1 MSLNKYLPE
10 VNELANII
18 VQKLR
23 QYIKELF
30 DETLKEIEINLDSGH
45 EVAALVRENF
55 QRDYEK
61 ISHLPPSCHKVFN
74 FILKNGPSHILKI
87 RQKLEIHDE
96 KRMSLSTIYY
106 ALSKLEENDLIEE
119 VENKWRMKAKGFLPF
134 C

>member
-18 VQKLR
+18 VQRLR
-23 QYIKELF
+23 PYIKELF
-30 DETLKEIEINLDSGH
+30 DETLKEIEINLGSGH

-61 ISHLPPSCHKVFN
+61 LSHLPPSCHKVFN
-74 FILKNGPSHILKI
+74 FILQNGASHIHKI
-87 RQKLEIHDE
+87 RQELKIQGEE
-96 KRMSLSTIYY
+96 RMPLSTIYD
-106 ALSKLEENDLIEE
+106 ALGKLREKDLVEE
-119 VENKWRMKAKGFLPF
+119 VEDRWRIKAKGFLPF